1 MSRYSSDDDEES
13 VSYTAPT
20 MTTDE
25 AKTFLHLDPNRPNLS
40 CDQPLDEWTPP
51 TRSHCTIAWSLGSLL
66 AQGTMA
72 YIFDGCESLDMCPTV
87 VRVAPLDT
95 TDTKFQTDSI
105 IRHLLTCRFNGAV
118 TPLLYDAFVCSVEKR
133 YGITVMEKYDGD
145 LVDLIVK
152 HPDIV
157 NMNNIRHQ
165 LQGLVQQIQSVS
177 VVHRDL
183 GWQNVLF
190 RQDGPTVK
198 LVLTDFEDGKWFSS
212 LSVSDERQWSAFSNN
227 DVAQIDAV
235 MEQLQTVI
243 AFLNVFDE
251 VKSVDPNIL
260 DMDSEVRQVW
270 HSLDTFEADK
280 LRKVLHLSEDWLD
293 YLEADVAGSRRS
305 SFASD

>member
-1 MSRYSSDDDEES
+1 
-13 VSYTAPT
+13 

-25 AKTFLHLDPNRPNLS
+25 AKTFLHLDPTRPNLD

-72 YIFDGCESLDMCPTV
+72 YIFDGCESMDMCSTV

-95 TDTKFQTDSI
+95 ADTKFQTDSV
-105 IRHLLTCRFNGAV
+105 IRHLLTCRFNGTV
-118 TPLLYDAFVCSVEKR
+118 TPLLYDAFVCDSEKR

-152 HPDIV
+152 HPGIV
-157 NMNNIRHQ
+157 NLDNIRHH
-165 LQGLVQQIQSVS
+165 LQTLVQQIQSLS

-183 GWQNVLF
+183 GWQNVLY
-190 RQDGPTVK
+190 RIEGPAVK
-198 LVLTDFEDGKWFSS
+198 IVLTDFEDGKWFSS
-212 LSVSDERQWSAFSNN
+212 NRDDRQWSAFSNN

-235 MEQLQTVI
+235 IEQLETVI
-243 AFLNVFDE
+243 EFLNVFDQ

-260 DMDSEVRQVW
+260 EMDSQVRQVW

-280 LRKVLHLSEDWLD
+280 LKRVLHLSEDWLD
-293 YLEADVAGSRRS
+293 YLDAGVTGSRRS
-305 SFASD
+305 SFDD